1 MKKGTELIDI
11 FIPSYH
17 RPKNVKTAKY
27 LVKVGYEPK
36 KIHVVLDDETD
47 DTEVY
52 KMEMEKLGVNLHT
65 FNMQEARERY
75 DYIHRPSKS
84 RRSGGQ
90 ARNQFYD
97 LAKGLGIDFYC
108 VIDDDTNTYEIRHF
122 GTYIRKANY
131 DEITNVF
138 CAVREFMQRQ
148 RVGIFGLSQ
157 TGEMFERTN
166 TTIMRKKVMNT
177 TFYDTRFI
185 YRGERGIQDND
196 TSQFV
201 GVMNEGFF
209 TGSMATGL
217 VLNQTPSA
225 TAKGGLTELYNEVK
239 LLNKSLIV
247 PIQFPSS
254 SHAERQI
261 RNGGRLHHKIRYR
274 YLMPCIIKGER
285 SNIAWDAYPEDAPFT
300 NEPRNRNREKSD
312 KKAKDR

>member
-97 LAKGLGIDFYC
+97 LAKGLGISFFC
-108 VIDDDTNTYEIRHF
+108 VIDDDTVGFEVRPFGRYLRLAKFKEIATTF
-122 GTYIRKANY
+122 DAI
-131 DEITNVF
+131 
-138 CAVREFMQRQ
+138 REFMTRQ
-148 RVGIFGLSQ
+148 KIGIFGLSQ
-157 TGEMFERTN
+157 TGEIFETAN
-166 TTIMRKKVMNT
+166 KKLLRKKVMNT
-177 TFYDTRFI
+177 SFYNSEFI
-185 YRGERGIQDND
+185 YRGERGVQDDD
-196 TSQFV
+196 TAQFA
-201 GVMNEGFF
+201 GIFNEGYFA
-209 TGSMATGL
+209 GSLSTGL
-217 VLNQTPSA
+217 VLKQTPSA
-225 TAKGGLTELYNEVK
+225 TANGGLTDIYNELK
-239 LLNKSLIV
+239 LMNKALVV
-247 PIQFPSS
+247 PIIFPSNT
-254 SHAERQI
+254 HAERQVM
-261 RNGGRLHHKIRYR
+261 NGGRLHHRIKYKN
-274 YLMPCIIKGER
+274 LMPCILKGER
-285 SNIAWDAYPEDAPFT
+285 SNIAWDTYPEDVPFT
-300 NEPRNRNREKSD
+300 SEPRNRNRQKSD

>member
-1 MKKGTELIDI
+1 
-11 FIPSYH
+11 
-17 RPKNVKTAKY
+17 
-27 LVKVGYEPK
+27 
-36 KIHVVLDDETD
+36 
-47 DTEVY
+47 
-52 KMEMEKLGVNLHT
+52 
-65 FNMQEARERY
+65 
-75 DYIHRPSKS
+75 
-84 RRSGGQ
+84 
-90 ARNQFYD
+90 
-97 LAKGLGIDFYC
+97 
-108 VIDDDTNTYEIRHF
+108 
-122 GTYIRKANY
+122 
-131 DEITNVF
+131 
-138 CAVREFMQRQ
+138 
-148 RVGIFGLSQ
+148 
-157 TGEMFERTN
+157 
-166 TTIMRKKVMNT
+166 MNT

-185 YRGERGIQDND
+185 YRGERGIQDDD

-239 LLNKSLIV
+239 LLNKSLII